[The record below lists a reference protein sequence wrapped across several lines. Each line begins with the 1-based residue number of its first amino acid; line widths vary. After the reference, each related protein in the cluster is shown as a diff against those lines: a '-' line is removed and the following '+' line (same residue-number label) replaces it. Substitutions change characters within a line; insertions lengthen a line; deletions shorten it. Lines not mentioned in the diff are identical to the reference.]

1 MIQRLLQIGLVLLF
15 LFTSW
20 IFPAQALD
28 GLQDAQILE
37 VIRSH
42 PQEILDSLIKFQQKE
57 SQSQSEK
64 QSQRLQEVTHDRKQF
79 ISNSPHKGR
88 LFSQKTIVEFS
99 DFQCPFCK
107 QAKDNLLIFAA
118 NHPEIRIVYKNLP
131 LIQIHDQAMP
141 SAKAAWAAGRQG
153 KFWQYHDQLFDSQE
167 ILGDSLYQTIARSLN
182 LDIDRFNHDRDSQAA
197 TEAIEADIKQAE
209 QLGVTGTPFFLVL
222 GPKEARISDLNNLEL
237 TIGQV

>member
-1 MIQRLLQIGLVLLF
+1 MIQCLLQIGLVLLF
-15 LFTSW
+15 LFTGW

-107 QAKDNLLIFAA
+107 
-118 NHPEIRIVYKNLP
+118 
-131 LIQIHDQAMP
+131 
-141 SAKAAWAAGRQG
+141 
-153 KFWQYHDQLFDSQE
+153 LFDSQE
-167 ILGDSLYQTIARSLN
+167 ILGDRLYQTIARSLN
-182 LDIDRFNHDRDSQAA
+182 LDIDRFNHDRESQAA
-197 TEAIEADIKQAE
+197 TEAIEADIRQAE
-209 QLGVTGTPFFLVL
+209 QLGVMGTPFFLVL

>member
-15 LFTSW
+15 LFTGW

-79 ISNSPHKGR
+79 ISNSSHKGR

-131 LIQIHDQAMP
+131 LIQIHDQAIP

-182 LDIDRFNHDRDSQAA
+182 LDIGSFNHDRESQAA
-197 TEAIEADIKQAE
+197 TEALEADIKQAE

>member
-1 MIQRLLQIGLVLLF
+1 MIQRLFQIGLVLL
-15 LFTSW
+15 LLSSSW
-20 IFPAQALD
+20 IFPAQALESLD
-28 GLQDAQILE
+28 KQVLE

-42 PQEILDSLIKFQQKE
+42 PQEILDSLIKFQQQE
-57 SQSQSEK
+57 SQSQSEQ
-64 QSQRLQEVTHDRKQF
+64 QSQRLQEVTHDRTQF
-79 ISNSPHKGR
+79 LSDSPSKGR

-107 QAKDNLLIFAA
+107 QAKDSLLIFAA

-153 KFWQYHDQLFDSQE
+153 KFWQYHDDLFSHQE
-167 ILGDSLYQTIARSLN
+167 ELSESLYQTIARSLN
-182 LDIDRFNHDRDSQAA
+182 LDIDRFNHDRESQAA